1 MLHPFINHAVLCW
14 FKFIFI
20 WSLLIQQDVIVQGQI
35 ITSQAPDNESVTP
48 VPPSTAPPTT
58 PTVPQV
64 TTEAAARMPQTSPK
78 PTPPLNIVFGQVG
91 RNASVPCFIEALDMY
106 PDKMFSLTWKKGS
119 LFIVNA
125 AMGDNEELSLTYLD
139 EELKKKFPVEQDY
152 GLVVTELEMKDSSNF
167 TCTVI
172 KFQTDQ
178 RLVHDVI
185 YTNVTFLLV
194 QDVPSPPGRPAIL
207 EKSSRTATISWL
219 PSVAD
224 NNSPILYYSVNV
236 MNNEGVKVKQMSVF
250 TNENPSAKLTGLQP
264 YTAYQ
269 ITVSAENT
277 IGTSLHSQPSDI
289 FYTDSEA
296 PEAPPL
302 HLVATSNVSS
312 RIHLSWDPPPP
323 DKHHGQ
329 LEGYRIQYI
338 SQRDMINRVV
348 TLLDPKKTLITL
360 FGLQPFE
367 EYEVAVLA
375 FNNVGEGPAVKK
387 LIRTAEGIPGKPL
400 IIHTNEQPKSTSF
413 SVKWLAPER
422 VNGHIMSYELRW
434 QHDQITKTKV
444 VSKYLNNPM
453 QEQVT
458 NLQPFT
464 QYRVQVRAIT
474 GGGKGEF
481 SDVYPVYTDVAGPSP
496 PEITNLTVLG
506 SRSIY
511 LSWEAPQK
519 FYRTINHYYI
529 EIKDTSSG
537 LKQRRALE
545 NNERETIVTGLPTNA
560 GYFLHIA
567 GVTKSLHSNMHY
579 IGEFSKPWTFILSEF
594 SEDVPLSNVS
604 RRLIVSLT
612 NTTNAVTHEYY
623 NEPETKAAR
632 TILPGNYSLVNLTSF
647 PTRPPEIQDPV
658 MEDPTAVGQ
667 AETEVVNAGIVA
679 GVVCTIVFILLAV
692 LGFIG
697 CRSLTCR
704 KYYQAAYNYLAVP
717 TNNNSPPSTVIVVPD
732 ATDEKSFTAVKEDIE
747 KKFPTVR
754 KEDFLQHVQSLHADS
769 DVGFSHEFDE
779 INKLTSVALKADVGM
794 FPENKQ
800 KNRYVNIQA
809 YDHSRVVLQRTMQVR
824 QRQSDYIN
832 ANYIDGYK
840 KPKAY
845 IATQGPMPNTFADFW
860 RMVWEQNSVV
870 IVMITKLVER
880 TRRKCDQYWPEDG
893 IETYGPI
900 QVKHVNTFSRA
911 HYTVRIFSLKNVKLK
926 KQFSERIVHQFHYT
940 EWPDHGVPDFTLP
953 VLKFVQKSSAMN
965 PIKAGPIV
973 VHCSAGV
980 GRTGTYILI
989 DSMIEQIKDLGTVNI
1004 PAFLLSIRQQRNFLV
1019 QTEDQYMLIHDALAE
1034 YLLCPLTEIKQ
1045 LDVKSYADRL
1055 SETPPDIM
1063 PSLLQ
1068 NLFLI
1073 VTAYKPKD
1081 SDKSV
1086 ALDPIALEKNR
1097 NTDFIPMY
1105 PKRVKLPFLPG
1116 VEGSDYINATYL
1128 QGYNHTD
1135 EFILTQH
1142 PLETTAGDFWR
1153 MVWDNN
1159 SSVIVLLSQVGEE
1172 EFKKFWPD
1180 EEEAVG
1186 MDTANF
1192 KLVFQES
1199 EEGTSY
1205 TVHTFL
1211 LESTQRRS
1219 WDDYVLMT
1227 RIISCPNWPPAD
1239 LPLYKA
1245 FDLVE
1250 RVKEI
1255 QAQKDGGPIIVVDR
1269 FGGVEGARFCIL
1281 SSLLDQLNH
1290 DKTIDVYHLCKLYH
1304 KKRPGIVGSPEDY
1317 LYIFLAM
1324 SGYIQEQ
1331 FERETASLSHH
1342 LQLRSSSAKKN
1353 GTLPR
1358 SPSLQARVETTI

>member
-1 MLHPFINHAVLCW
+1 MFRFVNNHAVFCW
-14 FKFIFI
+14 FKLLVI
-20 WSLLIQQDVIVQGQI
+20 WNFSIQGNLIVQGQI
-35 ITSQAPDNESVTP
+35 ITTQTSDNASDIPTSSPAPSPTG
-48 VPPSTAPPTT
+48 PTT
-58 PTVPQV
+58 KQV
-64 TTEAAARMPQTSPK
+64 TTEAATTPQLSPQT
-78 PTPPLNIVFGQVG
+78 TAPPLNIVFGQVG
-91 RNASVPCFIEALDMY
+91 KNASVPCFIDALDRY
-106 PDKMFSLTWKKGS
+106 PDKMFSTTWKRKQM
-119 LFIVNA
+119 FIANA
-125 AMGDNEELSLTYLD
+125 AMDPDGNLSLTYLD
-139 EELKKKFPVEQDY
+139 EGLKKKFRVKEDY
-152 GLVVTELEMKDSSNF
+152 SLIVTELEMKDSSNF

-185 YTNVTFLLV
+185 YTNVTYLLV
-194 QDVPSPPGRPAIL
+194 QDVPSPPGRPSIL
-207 EKSSRTATISWL
+207 EKSSRMAKISWP
-219 PSVAD
+219 PSMAD
-224 NNSPILYYSVNV
+224 NNSPIMYYSVSVLND
-236 MNNEGVKVKQMSVF
+236 NGVKVKQVSVF
-250 TNENPSAKLTGLQP
+250 TNENPSAVLTDLQP
-264 YTAYQ
+264 YKAYQ
-269 ITVSAENT
+269 ITVSAVNN
-277 IGTSLHSQPSDI
+277 IGTSLESQPSDI
-289 FYTDSEA
+289 FYTDSEV
-296 PEAPPL
+296 PEAPPQ

-323 DKHHGQ
+323 DKHHGK

-338 SQRDMINRVV
+338 SQRDLINRVI
-348 TLLDPKKTLITL
+348 TLEDPTKTKITL

-375 FNNVGEGPAVKK
+375 FNSVGEGPAVKK

-400 IIHTNEQPKSTSF
+400 MIHTNEQPKSTSF

-434 QHDQITKTKV
+434 QHDNVTKTKV
-444 VSKYLNNPM
+444 ISKYLNNPM

-458 NLQPFT
+458 NLKPFT

-474 GGGKGEF
+474 GGGKGDF

-511 LSWEAPQK
+511 LAWEAPKQ
-519 FYRTINHYYI
+519 FYRTIDHYYI
-529 EIKDTSSG
+529 EIRDTSTN

-560 GYFLHIA
+560 GYSLHIA

-579 IGEFSKPWTFILSEF
+579 IGEFSKPWTFILYDF
-594 SEDVPLSNVS
+594 SED
-604 RRLIVSLT
+604 
-612 NTTNAVTHEYY
+612 
-623 NEPETKAAR
+623 ETKAVQKNWA
-632 TILPGNYSLVNLTSF
+632 GNQSLVNFTSF
-647 PTRPPEIQDPV
+647 PTRPPEIQEPI
-658 MEDPTAVGQ
+658 MEDPTAVNQ

-732 ATDEKSFTAVKEDIE
+732 ASEEKSFGAVKEDIE
-747 KKFPTVR
+747 KKFPTVK

-779 INKLTSVALKADVGM
+779 INKLTAVALKADVGM
-794 FPENKQ
+794 YPENKQ

-809 YDHSRVVLQRTMQVR
+809 YDHSRVLLQRSMQVR

-832 ANYIDGYK
+832 ANYIDGYM

-953 VLKFVQKSSAMN
+953 VLKFVQKSAAMN
-965 PIKAGPIV
+965 PIRAGPIV

-989 DSMIEQIKDLGTVNI
+989 DSMIDQIKDLGTINI
-1004 PAFLLSIRQQRNFLV
+1004 PAFLLKIRQQRNFLV

-1034 YLLCPLTEIKQ
+1034 YLLCPLTEIRQ
-1045 LDVKSYADRL
+1045 SDVKLYTDKL

-1068 NLFLI
+1068 NIFLI

-1081 SDKSV
+1081 SDKSL
-1086 ALDPIALEKNR
+1086 ALDPISIEKNR
-1097 NTDFIPMY
+1097 NTDFIPLY

-1142 PLETTAGDFWR
+1142 PLEATVGDFWR

-1159 SSVIVLLSQVGEE
+1159 SSVIVLLSRVDDQD
-1172 EFKKFWPD
+1172 FMKFWPD
-1180 EEEAVG
+1180 EADAVG

-1199 EEGTSY
+1199 EEGANYS
-1205 TVHTFL
+1205 VLTFL
-1211 LESTQRRS
+1211 LESTQ
-1219 WDDYVLMT
+1219 DDYVLVT
-1227 RIISCPNWPPAD
+1227 RIISCPDWPPAD
-1239 LPLYKA
+1239 MPEFKA

-1250 RVKEI
+1250 RVKEL

-1304 KKRPGIVGSPEDY
+1304 KKRPGIIGSPEDY

-1324 SGYIQEQ
+1324 NSYIQEQ

-1342 LQLRSSSAKKN
+1342 LHLRSSSAKKN

-1358 SPSLQARVETTI
+1358 SPNLQARVETTI

>member
-1 MLHPFINHAVLCW
+1 MVRFANNHAVFCW
-14 FKFIFI
+14 FELLVI
-20 WSLLIQQDVIVQGQI
+20 WNFSIQLNLIVQGQI
-35 ITSQAPDNESVTP
+35 ITTQTSDNASDIPTSSPTP
-48 VPPSTAPPTT
+48 SPTT
-58 PTVPQV
+58 PTTKQV
-64 TTEAAARMPQTSPK
+64 TTEAATTPQLSPQTT
-78 PTPPLNIVFGQVG
+78 TPPLNIVFGQVG
-91 RNASVPCFIEALDMY
+91 KNASVPCFINALDMY
-106 PDKMFSLTWKKGS
+106 PDKMFSTTWKRNQM
-119 LFIVNA
+119 FIANA
-125 AMGDNEELSLTYLD
+125 AMNPDGNMSLMYLD
-139 EELKKKFPVEQDY
+139 EGLKSKFQVEEDY
-152 GLVVTELEMKDSSNF
+152 SLMVTELEMKDSSNF

-185 YTNVTFLLV
+185 YTNVTYLLV
-194 QDVPSPPGRPAIL
+194 QDVPSPPGRPSIL
-207 EKSSRTATISWL
+207 EKSSRMAKISWP
-219 PSVAD
+219 PSMAD
-224 NNSPILYYSVNV
+224 NNSPIMYYSVSV
-236 MNNEGVKVKQMSVF
+236 MNDDGLKVKQVSVF
-250 TNENPSAKLTGLQP
+250 TNENPSAVLTGLHP
-264 YTAYQ
+264 YKAYQ
-269 ITVSAENT
+269 ITVSAVNN
-277 IGTSLHSQPSDI
+277 IGTSLESQPSDI
-289 FYTDSEA
+289 FYTDSEV
-296 PEAPPL
+296 PEAPPQ
-302 HLVATSNVSS
+302 HLVATSNISS

-323 DKHHGQ
+323 EKHHGK

-338 SQRDMINRVV
+338 SQRDLINRVI
-348 TLLDPKKTLITL
+348 TLEDPTKTKITL

-375 FNNVGEGPAVKK
+375 FNSVGEGPAVKK

-400 IIHTNEQPKSTSF
+400 MIHTNEQPKSTSF

-434 QHDQITKTKV
+434 QHDNVTKTKV
-444 VSKYLNNPM
+444 ISKYLNNPM

-458 NLQPFT
+458 NLKPFT

-474 GGGKGEF
+474 GGGKGDF

-496 PEITNLTVLG
+496 PEITNLTELG

-511 LSWEAPQK
+511 LAWEAPK
-519 FYRTINHYYI
+519 HFYRTIDHYYI
-529 EIKDTSSG
+529 EVRDTSTN

-560 GYFLHIA
+560 GYSLHIA

-579 IGEFSKPWTFILSEF
+579 IGEFSKPWTFILS
-594 SEDVPLSNVS
+594 
-604 RRLIVSLT
+604 
-612 NTTNAVTHEYY
+612 
-623 NEPETKAAR
+623 
-632 TILPGNYSLVNLTSF
+632 
-647 PTRPPEIQDPV
+647 
-658 MEDPTAVGQ
+658 DPTAVNQ
-667 AETEVVNAGIVA
+667 VESEVVNAGIVA

-732 ATDEKSFTAVKEDIE
+732 ASEEKSFGAVKEDIE
-747 KKFPTVR
+747 KRFPTVK
-754 KEDFLQHVQSLHADS
+754 KEDFLQHVQSLHADT

-794 FPENKQ
+794 YPENKQ

-809 YDHSRVVLQRTMQVR
+809 YDHSRVLLQRSMQVR

-832 ANYIDGYK
+832 ANYIDGYM

-953 VLKFVQKSSAMN
+953 VLKFVQKSAAMN
-965 PIKAGPIV
+965 PIRAGPIV

-989 DSMIEQIKDLGTVNI
+989 DSMIDQIKDLGTINI
-1004 PAFLLSIRQQRNFLV
+1004 PAFLLKIRQQRNFLV

-1045 LDVKSYADRL
+1045 SDVKMYTEKL
-1055 SETPPDIM
+1055 SEIPPDIM

-1068 NLFLI
+1068 NIFLI

-1081 SDKSV
+1081 SDKSL
-1086 ALDPIALEKNR
+1086 ALDPISLEKNR
-1097 NTDFIPMY
+1097 NTDFIPLY

-1142 PLETTAGDFWR
+1142 PLETTVGDFWR

-1159 SSVIVLLSQVGEE
+1159 SSVIVLLSRVDDQD
-1172 EFKKFWPD
+1172 FMKFWPD
-1180 EEEAVG
+1180 EADSVG

-1199 EEGTSY
+1199 EEGANY
-1205 TVHTFL
+1205 TVLTFL
-1211 LESTQRRS
+1211 LESTQ
-1219 WDDYVLMT
+1219 DDYVLVT
-1227 RIISCPNWPPAD
+1227 RIISCPDWPPAD
-1239 LPLYKA
+1239 MPQFKA

-1250 RVKEI
+1250 RVKEL

-1304 KKRPGIVGSPEDY
+1304 KKRPGIIGSPEDY

-1324 SGYIQEQ
+1324 NSYIQEQ

-1342 LQLRSSSAKKN
+1342 LHLRSSSAKKN

-1358 SPSLQARVETTI
+1358 SPNLQARVETTI

>member
-1 MLHPFINHAVLCW
+1 MVRFANNHAVFCW
-14 FKFIFI
+14 FELLVI
-20 WSLLIQQDVIVQGQI
+20 WNFSIQLNLIVHGQI
-35 ITSQAPDNESVTP
+35 ITTQTSDNASDIPTSSPTP
-48 VPPSTAPPTT
+48 SPTT
-58 PTVPQV
+58 PTTKQV
-64 TTEAAARMPQTSPK
+64 TTEAATTPQLSPQTT
-78 PTPPLNIVFGQVG
+78 TPPLNIVFGQVG
-91 RNASVPCFIEALDMY
+91 KNASVPCFINALDMY
-106 PDKMFSLTWKKGS
+106 PDKMFSTTWKRNQM
-119 LFIVNA
+119 FIANA
-125 AMGDNEELSLTYLD
+125 AMNPDGNMSLMYLD
-139 EELKKKFPVEQDY
+139 EGLKSKFQVEEDY
-152 GLVVTELEMKDSSNF
+152 SLMVTELEMKDSSNF

-185 YTNVTFLLV
+185 YTNVTYLLV
-194 QDVPSPPGRPAIL
+194 QDVPSPPGRPSIL
-207 EKSSRTATISWL
+207 EKSSRMAKISWP
-219 PSVAD
+219 PSMAD
-224 NNSPILYYSVNV
+224 NNSPIMYYSVSV
-236 MNNEGVKVKQMSVF
+236 MNDDGLKVKQVSVF
-250 TNENPSAKLTGLQP
+250 TNENPSAVLTGLHP
-264 YTAYQ
+264 YKAYQ
-269 ITVSAENT
+269 ITVSAVNN
-277 IGTSLHSQPSDI
+277 IGTSLESQPSDI
-289 FYTDSEA
+289 FYTDSEV
-296 PEAPPL
+296 PEAPPQ
-302 HLVATSNVSS
+302 HLVATSNISS

-323 DKHHGQ
+323 EKHHGK

-338 SQRDMINRVV
+338 SQRDLINRVI
-348 TLLDPKKTLITL
+348 TLEDPTKTKITL

-375 FNNVGEGPAVKK
+375 FNSVGEGPAVKK

-400 IIHTNEQPKSTSF
+400 MIHTNEQPKSTSF

-434 QHDQITKTKV
+434 QHDNVTKTKV
-444 VSKYLNNPM
+444 ISKYLNNPM

-458 NLQPFT
+458 NLKPFT

-474 GGGKGEF
+474 GGGKGDF

-496 PEITNLTVLG
+496 PEITNLTELG

-511 LSWEAPQK
+511 LAWEAPK
-519 FYRTINHYYI
+519 HFYRTIDHYYI
-529 EIKDTSSG
+529 EVRDTSTN

-560 GYFLHIA
+560 GYSLHIA

-579 IGEFSKPWTFILSEF
+579 IGEFSKPWTFILS
-594 SEDVPLSNVS
+594 
-604 RRLIVSLT
+604 
-612 NTTNAVTHEYY
+612 
-623 NEPETKAAR
+623 
-632 TILPGNYSLVNLTSF
+632 
-647 PTRPPEIQDPV
+647 
-658 MEDPTAVGQ
+658 DPTAVNQ
-667 AETEVVNAGIVA
+667 VESEVVNAGIVA

-732 ATDEKSFTAVKEDIE
+732 ASEEKSFGAVKEDIE
-747 KKFPTVR
+747 KRFPTVK
-754 KEDFLQHVQSLHADS
+754 KEDFLQHVQSLHADT

-794 FPENKQ
+794 YPENKQ

-809 YDHSRVVLQRTMQVR
+809 YDHSRVLLQRSMQVR

-832 ANYIDGYK
+832 ANYIDGYM

-953 VLKFVQKSSAMN
+953 VLKFVQKSAAMN
-965 PIKAGPIV
+965 PIRAGPIV

-989 DSMIEQIKDLGTVNI
+989 DSMIDQIKDLGTINI
-1004 PAFLLSIRQQRNFLV
+1004 PAFLLKIRQQRNFLV

-1045 LDVKSYADRL
+1045 SDVKMYTEKL
-1055 SETPPDIM
+1055 SEIPPDIM

-1068 NLFLI
+1068 NIFLI

-1081 SDKSV
+1081 SDKSL
-1086 ALDPIALEKNR
+1086 AMDPISLEKNR
-1097 NTDFIPMY
+1097 NTDFIPLY

-1142 PLETTAGDFWR
+1142 PLETTVGDFWR

-1159 SSVIVLLSQVGEE
+1159 SSVIVLLSRVDDQD
-1172 EFKKFWPD
+1172 FMKFWPD
-1180 EEEAVG
+1180 EADSVG

-1199 EEGTSY
+1199 EEGANY
-1205 TVHTFL
+1205 TVLTFL
-1211 LESTQRRS
+1211 LESTQ
-1219 WDDYVLMT
+1219 DDYVLVT
-1227 RIISCPNWPPAD
+1227 RIISCPDWPPAD
-1239 LPLYKA
+1239 MPQFKA

-1250 RVKEI
+1250 RVKEL

-1304 KKRPGIVGSPEDY
+1304 KKRPGIIGSPEDY

-1324 SGYIQEQ
+1324 NSYIQEQ

-1342 LQLRSSSAKKN
+1342 LHLRSSSAKKN

-1358 SPSLQARVETTI
+1358 SPNLQARVETTI

>member
-35 ITSQAPDNESVTP
+35 ITSQAPDNESITP

-250 TNENPSAKLTGLQP
+250 TDENPSAKLTGLQP

-579 IGEFSKPWTFILSEF
+579 IGEFSKPWTFILS
-594 SEDVPLSNVS
+594 
-604 RRLIVSLT
+604 
-612 NTTNAVTHEYY
+612 
-623 NEPETKAAR
+623 
-632 TILPGNYSLVNLTSF
+632 
-647 PTRPPEIQDPV
+647 
-658 MEDPTAVGQ
+658 DPTAIGQ

-880 TRRKCDQYWPEDG
+880 TR
-893 IETYGPI
+893 
-900 QVKHVNTFSRA
+900 
-911 HYTVRIFSLKNVKLK
+911 VRNGR
-926 KQFSERIVHQFHYT
+926 QVHQV
-940 EWPDHGVPDFTLP
+940 GVC
-953 VLKFVQKSSAMN
+953 VCVC
-965 PIKAGPIV
+965 V
-973 VHCSAGV
+973 C
-980 GRTGTYILI
+980 
-989 DSMIEQIKDLGTVNI
+989 
-1004 PAFLLSIRQQRNFLV
+1004 
-1019 QTEDQYMLIHDALAE
+1019 
-1034 YLLCPLTEIKQ
+1034 
-1045 LDVKSYADRL
+1045 
-1055 SETPPDIM
+1055 
-1063 PSLLQ
+1063 
-1068 NLFLI
+1068 
-1073 VTAYKPKD
+1073 
-1081 SDKSV
+1081 
-1086 ALDPIALEKNR
+1086 
-1097 NTDFIPMY
+1097 
-1105 PKRVKLPFLPG
+1105 
-1116 VEGSDYINATYL
+1116 
-1128 QGYNHTD
+1128 
-1135 EFILTQH
+1135 
-1142 PLETTAGDFWR
+1142 
-1153 MVWDNN
+1153 
-1159 SSVIVLLSQVGEE
+1159 
-1172 EFKKFWPD
+1172 
-1180 EEEAVG
+1180 
-1186 MDTANF
+1186 
-1192 KLVFQES
+1192 
-1199 EEGTSY
+1199 
-1205 TVHTFL
+1205 
-1211 LESTQRRS
+1211 
-1219 WDDYVLMT
+1219 
-1227 RIISCPNWPPAD
+1227 
-1239 LPLYKA
+1239 
-1245 FDLVE
+1245 
-1250 RVKEI
+1250 
-1255 QAQKDGGPIIVVDR
+1255 
-1269 FGGVEGARFCIL
+1269 
-1281 SSLLDQLNH
+1281 
-1290 DKTIDVYHLCKLYH
+1290 VY
-1304 KKRPGIVGSPEDY
+1304 G
-1317 LYIFLAM
+1317 
-1324 SGYIQEQ
+1324 
-1331 FERETASLSHH
+1331 
-1342 LQLRSSSAKKN
+1342 
-1353 GTLPR
+1353 
-1358 SPSLQARVETTI
+1358 

>member
-1 MLHPFINHAVLCW
+1 MLGIVKSHIIVSWLFFL
-14 FKFIFI
+14 
-20 WSLLIQQDVIVQGQI
+20 WSVTVPHDAIVYGQI
-35 ITSQAPDNESVTP
+35 ITTPTSDNASSIPVSSPTP
-48 VPPSTAPPTT
+48 SPTT
-58 PTVPQV
+58 PIIQV
-64 TTEAAARMPQTSPK
+64 TTEAATTTKPDPK
-78 PTPPLNIVFGQVG
+78 PVPPLNIVFGQVG
-91 RNASVPCFIEALDMY
+91 RNASVPCFIDALAVY
-106 PDKMFSLTWKKGS
+106 PDKMLSTTWKKNRM
-119 LFIVNA
+119 FIVNA
-125 AMGDNEELSLTYLD
+125 AMGEDGKLSLSYLD
-139 EELKKKFPVEQDY
+139 DELKKKYEVEEDY
-152 GLVVTELEMKDSSNF
+152 SLVVTELEMKDTTNF

-185 YTNVTFLLV
+185 YTNITYLLV
-194 QDVPSPPGRPAIL
+194 QDVPSPPGRPSIL
-207 EKSSRTATISWL
+207 EKSSRTAKISWS
-219 PSVAD
+219 PSQTD
-224 NNSPILYYSVNV
+224 NNSPIMHYSVNV
-236 MNNEGVKVKQMSVF
+236 MDRTMINQGRSHFSSRHRWNNMGVKVKQVSVF
-250 TNENPSAKLTGLQP
+250 TNENPSAVLTGLHP

-269 ITVSAENT
+269 ITVSAVNK
-277 IGTSLHSQPSDI
+277 IGTSIESQLSDI

-302 HLVATSNVSS
+302 HLVATSNFSS
-312 RIHLSWDPPPP
+312 RIHLSWDPPPLN
-323 DKHHGQ
+323 KHHGN
-329 LEGYRIQYI
+329 LEGYRIQYT
-338 SQRDMINRVV
+338 SERDGINRVITV
-348 TLLDPKKTLITL
+348 EDPKKTKITL

-367 EYEVAVLA
+367 AYEVSVLA
-375 FNNVGEGPAVKK
+375 FNNIGEGPAVKK

-400 IIHTNEQPKSTSF
+400 MIHTNTQPMSTSF
-413 SVKWLAPER
+413 VVKWLAPDQ

-434 QHDQITKTKV
+434 QHNNITKTKV
-444 VSKYLNNPM
+444 ISKYLNNPM
-453 QEQVT
+453 LEQVT
-458 NLQPFT
+458 NLKPFT

-481 SDVYPVYTDVAGPSP
+481 SDVYPVYTDVAGPSS
-496 PEITNLTVLG
+496 PEVTNLTVLG

-511 LSWEAPQK
+511 ISWEPPKQ
-519 FYRTINHYYI
+519 FYRTIDHYYI
-529 EIKDTSSG
+529 QIIDTSTNHQ
-537 LKQRRALE
+537 QRRALE
-545 NNERETIVTGLPTNA
+545 NNERETIVTGLPTNTE
-560 GYFLHIA
+560 FTLKIA

-579 IGEFSKPWTFILSEF
+579 IGEFSKPWTFSLSEL
-594 SEDVPLSNVS
+594 SEDEMKEV
-604 RRLIVSLT
+604 RK
-612 NTTNAVTHEYY
+612 Y
-623 NEPETKAAR
+623 
-632 TILPGNYSLVNLTSF
+632 LPGNHSIVNFTSISF
-647 PTRPPEIQDPV
+647 PTRPPEIQEPI
-658 MEDPTAVGQ
+658 MEDPTAVNQ
-667 AETEVVNAGIVA
+667 ADSQVVNAGIVA
-679 GVVCTIVFILLAV
+679 GVVCTIIFILLAV

-697 CRSLTCR
+697 CRSMTCR

-717 TNNNSPPSTVIVVPD
+717 TNNNSPPSTVIVVADP
-732 ATDEKSFTAVKEDIE
+732 ADEQSYNAVKEDLE
-747 KKFPTVR
+747 KRFTTVR

-779 INKLTSVALKADVGM
+779 INKLTSVTPKAEVGM
-794 FPENKQ
+794 YPENKQ

-809 YDHSRVVLQRTMQVR
+809 FDHSRVVLQKSVQVR

-840 KPKAY
+840 KSKAY

-893 IETYGPI
+893 IETYGNI

-953 VLKFVQKSSAMN
+953 VLKFVQKSAALN

-989 DSMIEQIKDLGTVNI
+989 DSMIEQIKDQGTVAI
-1004 PAFLLSIRQQRNFLV
+1004 PSFLLKIRQQRNFLV
-1019 QTEDQYMLIHDALAE
+1019 QTEDQYMLVHDALVE
-1034 YLLCPLTEIKQ
+1034 YLLCPTTEIKQ
-1045 LDVKSYADRL
+1045 SDVKVYTEKLA
-1055 SETPPDIM
+1055 ETPLDIM

-1068 NLFLI
+1068 NIFLI

-1081 SDKSV
+1081 SDKSL
-1086 ALDPIALEKNR
+1086 ALAPLALEKNR
-1097 NTDFIPMY
+1097 NTNFIPLY

-1142 PLETTAGDFWR
+1142 PLETTVGDFWR

-1159 SSVIVLLSQVGEE
+1159 SSVIVLLSRVDDE
-1172 EFKKFWPD
+1172 EFMKFWPD
-1180 EEEAVG
+1180 ETDSVG

-1199 EEGTSY
+1199 EEGNSY

-1211 LESTQRRS
+1211 LESTQ
-1219 WDDYVLMT
+1219 DDYVLMT
-1227 RIISCPNWPPAD
+1227 QIISCPEWPPPD
-1239 LPLYKA
+1239 LPHYKA
-1245 FDLVE
+1245 FDLLE
-1250 RVKEI
+1250 RVKEL
-1255 QAQKDGGPIIVVDR
+1255 QAQKDGGPIVVVDR

-1304 KKRPGIVGSPEDY
+1304 KKRPGIVGSQEDY
-1317 LYIFLAM
+1317 LFIFLAM
-1324 SGYIQEQ
+1324 NSYIQEQ
-1331 FERETASLSHH
+1331 FDKETASLSHH
-1342 LQLRSSSAKKN
+1342 LHLRSSSAKKN
-1353 GTLPR
+1353 GTLSR
-1358 SPSLQARVETTI
+1358 SPTLQAKVETTI

>member
-1 MLHPFINHAVLCW
+1 MVRFANNHAVFCW
-14 FKFIFI
+14 FELLVI
-20 WSLLIQQDVIVQGQI
+20 WNFSIQLNLIVQGQI
-35 ITSQAPDNESVTP
+35 ITTQTSDNASDIPTSSPTP
-48 VPPSTAPPTT
+48 SPTT
-58 PTVPQV
+58 PTTKQV
-64 TTEAAARMPQTSPK
+64 TTEAATTPQLSPQTT
-78 PTPPLNIVFGQVG
+78 TPPLNIVFGQVG
-91 RNASVPCFIEALDMY
+91 KNASVPCFINALDMY
-106 PDKMFSLTWKKGS
+106 PDKMFSTTWKRNQM
-119 LFIVNA
+119 FIANA
-125 AMGDNEELSLTYLD
+125 AMNPDGNMSLMYLD
-139 EELKKKFPVEQDY
+139 EGLKSKFQVEEDY
-152 GLVVTELEMKDSSNF
+152 SLMVTELEMKDSSNF

-185 YTNVTFLLV
+185 YTNVTYLLV
-194 QDVPSPPGRPAIL
+194 QDVPSPPGRPSIL
-207 EKSSRTATISWL
+207 EKSSRMAKISWP
-219 PSVAD
+219 PSMAD
-224 NNSPILYYSVNV
+224 NNSPIMYYSVSV
-236 MNNEGVKVKQMSVF
+236 MNDDGLKVKQVSVF
-250 TNENPSAKLTGLQP
+250 TNENPSAVLTGLHP
-264 YTAYQ
+264 YKAYQ
-269 ITVSAENT
+269 ITVSAVNN
-277 IGTSLHSQPSDI
+277 IGTSLESQPSDI
-289 FYTDSEA
+289 FYTDSEV
-296 PEAPPL
+296 PEAPPQ
-302 HLVATSNVSS
+302 HLVATSNISS

-323 DKHHGQ
+323 EKHHGK

-338 SQRDMINRVV
+338 SQRDLINRVI
-348 TLLDPKKTLITL
+348 TLEDPTKTKITL

-375 FNNVGEGPAVKK
+375 FNSVGEGPAVKK

-400 IIHTNEQPKSTSF
+400 MIHTNEQPKSTSF

-434 QHDQITKTKV
+434 QHDNVTKTKV
-444 VSKYLNNPM
+444 ISKYLNNPM

-458 NLQPFT
+458 NLKPFT

-474 GGGKGEF
+474 GGGKGDF

-496 PEITNLTVLG
+496 PEITNLTELG

-511 LSWEAPQK
+511 LAWEAPK
-519 FYRTINHYYI
+519 HFYRTIDHYYI
-529 EIKDTSSG
+529 EVRDTSTN

-560 GYFLHIA
+560 GYSLHIA

-579 IGEFSKPWTFILSEF
+579 IGEFSKPWTFILS
-594 SEDVPLSNVS
+594 
-604 RRLIVSLT
+604 
-612 NTTNAVTHEYY
+612 
-623 NEPETKAAR
+623 
-632 TILPGNYSLVNLTSF
+632 
-647 PTRPPEIQDPV
+647 
-658 MEDPTAVGQ
+658 DPTAVNQ
-667 AETEVVNAGIVA
+667 MESEVVNAGIVA

-732 ATDEKSFTAVKEDIE
+732 ASEEKSFGAVKEDIE
-747 KKFPTVR
+747 KRFPTVK
-754 KEDFLQHVQSLHADS
+754 KEDFLQHVQSLHADT

-794 FPENKQ
+794 YPENKQ

-809 YDHSRVVLQRTMQVR
+809 YDHSRVLLQRSMQVR

-832 ANYIDGYK
+832 ANYIDGYM

-953 VLKFVQKSSAMN
+953 VLKFVQKSAAMN
-965 PIKAGPIV
+965 PIRAGPIV

-989 DSMIEQIKDLGTVNI
+989 DSMIDQIKDLGTINI
-1004 PAFLLSIRQQRNFLV
+1004 PAFLLKIRQQRNFLV

-1045 LDVKSYADRL
+1045 SDVKMYTEKL
-1055 SETPPDIM
+1055 SEIPPDIM

-1068 NLFLI
+1068 NIFLI

-1081 SDKSV
+1081 SDKSL
-1086 ALDPIALEKNR
+1086 ALDPISLEKNR
-1097 NTDFIPMY
+1097 NTDFIPLY

-1142 PLETTAGDFWR
+1142 PLETTVGDFWR

-1159 SSVIVLLSQVGEE
+1159 SSVIVLLSRVDDQD
-1172 EFKKFWPD
+1172 FMKFWPD
-1180 EEEAVG
+1180 EADSVG

-1199 EEGTSY
+1199 EEGANY
-1205 TVHTFL
+1205 TVLTFL
-1211 LESTQRRS
+1211 LESTQ
-1219 WDDYVLMT
+1219 DDYVLVT
-1227 RIISCPNWPPAD
+1227 RIISCPDWPPAD
-1239 LPLYKA
+1239 MPQFKA

-1250 RVKEI
+1250 RVKEL

-1304 KKRPGIVGSPEDY
+1304 KKRPGIIGSPEDY

-1324 SGYIQEQ
+1324 NSYIQEQ

-1342 LQLRSSSAKKN
+1342 LHLRSSSAKKN

-1358 SPSLQARVETTI
+1358 SPNLQARVETTI

>member
-1 MLHPFINHAVLCW
+1 MLEFMNCHTLVCW
-14 FKFIFI
+14 LFVI
-20 WSLLIQQDVIVQGQI
+20 WNITNQYHVIVQGQI
-35 ITSQAPDNESVTP
+35 ITTQTSENASSIPSSSPTP
-48 VPPSTAPPTT
+48 SPTT
-58 PTVPQV
+58 PTPQKV
-64 TTEAAARMPQTSPK
+64 TTQAVTTTK
-78 PTPPLNIVFGQVG
+78 PVPEPVIPLNIAYGQVG
-91 RNASVPCFIEALDMY
+91 QNASVPCFIDALAMF
-106 PDKMFSLTWKKGS
+106 PDKMLSTTWKKNQM
-119 LFIVNA
+119 FIANA
-125 AMGDNEELSLTYLD
+125 AMGVDGKLSLTYLD
-139 EELKKKFPVEQDY
+139 EELKKKFQIEEDY
-152 GLVVTELEMKDSSNF
+152 SLVVTELEMKDSSNF

-178 RLVHDVI
+178 RLVQDVI
-185 YTNVTFLLV
+185 YTNVTYLLV
-194 QDVPSPPGRPAIL
+194 QDVPSPPGRPNIL
-207 EKSSRTATISWL
+207 EKSSRTAKISWA
-219 PSVAD
+219 PSLAE
-224 NNSPILYYSVNV
+224 NNSPIMHYSVNV
-236 MNNEGVKVKQMSVF
+236 MNNVGIKVKQVSVF
-250 TNENPSAKLTGLQP
+250 TNENPSAVLTGLQP

-269 ITVSAENT
+269 ITVSAVNK
-277 IGTSLHSQPSDI
+277 IGTSLESQPSDI
-289 FYTDSEA
+289 FYTDSEV
-296 PEAPPL
+296 PEAAPQ
-302 HLVATSNVSS
+302 HLVATSNISS
-312 RIHLSWDPPPP
+312 RIHLSWDPPPK
-323 DKHHGQ
+323 DKCHGN
-329 LEGYRIQYI
+329 LEGYRIQYT
-338 SQRDMINRVV
+338 SQRDLINRVI
-348 TLLDPKKTLITL
+348 TLEDPKKTKITL

-400 IIHTNEQPKSTSF
+400 MIHTNTQPMSTSF
-413 SVKWLAPER
+413 FVKWLAPDR
-422 VNGHIMSYELRW
+422 VNGFIRSYELRW
-434 QHDQITKTKV
+434 QHDNITKTKV
-444 VSKYLNNPM
+444 ISKYLNNPM

-458 NLQPFT
+458 NLKPFT

-511 LSWEAPQK
+511 LSWEAPK
-519 FYRTINHYYI
+519 HFYRTIDHYYI
-529 EIKDTSSG
+529 QIIDTSSH
-537 LKQRRALE
+537 LQQRRALE
-545 NNERETIVTGLPTNA
+545 NNERETIVTGLPTNTE
-560 GYFLHIA
+560 YSLKIA

-579 IGEFSKPWTFILSEF
+579 IGEFSTPWTFSLS
-594 SEDVPLSNVS
+594 
-604 RRLIVSLT
+604 
-612 NTTNAVTHEYY
+612 
-623 NEPETKAAR
+623 
-632 TILPGNYSLVNLTSF
+632 
-647 PTRPPEIQDPV
+647 
-658 MEDPTAVGQ
+658 DPTAVSQ
-667 AETEVVNAGIVA
+667 ADAEVVNAGIVA
-679 GVVCTIVFILLAV
+679 GVVCTIIFILLAV

-732 ATDEKSFTAVKEDIE
+732 QADEKSFNALKEDIE
-747 KKFPTVR
+747 LKFPTVR
-754 KEDFLQHVQSLHADS
+754 KENFLQHVQSLHADS
-769 DVGFSHEFDE
+769 DVGFSHEFEE
-779 INKLTSVALKADVGM
+779 INKLTSITPKADVGAH
-794 FPENKQ
+794 PENKQ

-809 YDHSRVVLQRTMQVR
+809 YDHSRVVLQKSMQVR
-824 QRQSDYIN
+824 QRQSDFIN

-840 KPKAY
+840 KPRAY

-893 IETYGPI
+893 IETYGCI

-953 VLKFVQKSSAMN
+953 VLKFVQKSAALN

-989 DSMIEQIKDLGTVNI
+989 DSMIEQIKDLGTINI
-1004 PAFLLSIRQQRNFLV
+1004 PAFLLKIRQQRNFLV
-1019 QTEDQYMLIHDALAE
+1019 QTEDQYMLIHDALVE
-1034 YLLCPLTEIKQ
+1034 YLLCPTTEIKQ
-1045 LDVKSYADRL
+1045 SDVKVYTEKLA
-1055 SETPPDIM
+1055 ETPLDIM

-1068 NLFLI
+1068 NIFLI

-1081 SDKSV
+1081 SDKSL
-1086 ALDPIALEKNR
+1086 ALAPLALEKNR
-1097 NTDFIPMY
+1097 NANFIPLY

-1142 PLETTAGDFWR
+1142 PLESTVGDFWR

-1159 SSVIVLLSQVGEE
+1159 SSVIVLLSRVNEE

-1180 EEEAVG
+1180 ETDMVG

-1192 KLVFQES
+1192 KLVYQES
-1199 EEGTSY
+1199 EEGSNY
-1205 TVHTFL
+1205 TVLTFL
-1211 LESTQRRS
+1211 LESTQ
-1219 WDDYVLMT
+1219 DDYVLMT
-1227 RIISCPNWPPAD
+1227 RIIYCPDWPPAD
-1239 LPLYKA
+1239 LPEHKA

-1250 RVKEI
+1250 RVKEL
-1255 QAQKDGGPIIVVDR
+1255 QALKDGGPIIVVDR

-1304 KKRPGIVGSPEDY
+1304 KKRPGIIGSPEDY

-1324 SGYIQEQ
+1324 NSFIQEQ
-1331 FERETASLSHH
+1331 YDKEAASLSHH
-1342 LQLRSSSAKKN
+1342 LHLRSSSAKKN

-1358 SPSLQARVETTI
+1358 SPTLQAKVETTI

>member
-1 MLHPFINHAVLCW
+1 MVRFANNHAVFCW
-14 FKFIFI
+14 FELLVI
-20 WSLLIQQDVIVQGQI
+20 WNFSIQLNLIVQGQI
-35 ITSQAPDNESVTP
+35 ITTQTSDNASDIPTSSPTP
-48 VPPSTAPPTT
+48 SPTT
-58 PTVPQV
+58 PTTKQV
-64 TTEAAARMPQTSPK
+64 TTEAATTPQLSPQTT
-78 PTPPLNIVFGQVG
+78 TPPLNIVFGQVG
-91 RNASVPCFIEALDMY
+91 KNASVPCFINALDMY
-106 PDKMFSLTWKKGS
+106 PDKMFSTTWKRNQM
-119 LFIVNA
+119 FIANA
-125 AMGDNEELSLTYLD
+125 AMNPDGNMSLMYLD
-139 EELKKKFPVEQDY
+139 EGLKSKFQVEEDY
-152 GLVVTELEMKDSSNF
+152 SLMVTELEMKDSSNF

-185 YTNVTFLLV
+185 YTNVTYLLV
-194 QDVPSPPGRPAIL
+194 QDVPSPPGRPSIL
-207 EKSSRTATISWL
+207 EKSSRMAKISWP
-219 PSVAD
+219 PSMAD
-224 NNSPILYYSVNV
+224 NNSPIMYYSVSV
-236 MNNEGVKVKQMSVF
+236 MNDDGLKVKQVSVF
-250 TNENPSAKLTGLQP
+250 TNENPSAVLTGLHP
-264 YTAYQ
+264 YKAYQ
-269 ITVSAENT
+269 ITVSAVNN
-277 IGTSLHSQPSDI
+277 IGTSLESQPSDI
-289 FYTDSEA
+289 FYTDSEV
-296 PEAPPL
+296 PEAPPQ
-302 HLVATSNVSS
+302 HLVATSNISS

-323 DKHHGQ
+323 EKHHGK

-338 SQRDMINRVV
+338 SQRDLINRVI
-348 TLLDPKKTLITL
+348 TLEDPTKTKITL

-375 FNNVGEGPAVKK
+375 FNSVGEGPAVKK

-400 IIHTNEQPKSTSF
+400 MIHTNEQPKSTSF

-434 QHDQITKTKV
+434 QHDNVTKTKV
-444 VSKYLNNPM
+444 ISKYLNNPM

-458 NLQPFT
+458 NLKPFT

-474 GGGKGEF
+474 GGGKGDF

-496 PEITNLTVLG
+496 PEITNLTELG

-511 LSWEAPQK
+511 LAWEAPK
-519 FYRTINHYYI
+519 HFYRTIDHYYI
-529 EIKDTSSG
+529 EVRDTSTN

-560 GYFLHIA
+560 GYSLHIA

-579 IGEFSKPWTFILSEF
+579 IGEFSKPWTFILS
-594 SEDVPLSNVS
+594 
-604 RRLIVSLT
+604 
-612 NTTNAVTHEYY
+612 
-623 NEPETKAAR
+623 
-632 TILPGNYSLVNLTSF
+632 
-647 PTRPPEIQDPV
+647 
-658 MEDPTAVGQ
+658 DPTAVNQ
-667 AETEVVNAGIVA
+667 VESEVVNAGIVA

-732 ATDEKSFTAVKEDIE
+732 ASEEKSFGAAKEDIE
-747 KKFPTVR
+747 KRFPTVK
-754 KEDFLQHVQSLHADS
+754 KEDFLQHVQSLHADT

-794 FPENKQ
+794 YPENKQ

-809 YDHSRVVLQRTMQVR
+809 YDHSRVLLQRSMQVR

-832 ANYIDGYK
+832 ANYIDGYM

-953 VLKFVQKSSAMN
+953 VLKFVQKSAAMN
-965 PIKAGPIV
+965 PIRAGPIV

-989 DSMIEQIKDLGTVNI
+989 DSMIDQIKDLGTINI
-1004 PAFLLSIRQQRNFLV
+1004 PAFLLKIRQQRNFLV

-1045 LDVKSYADRL
+1045 SDVKMYTEKL
-1055 SETPPDIM
+1055 SEIPPDIM

-1068 NLFLI
+1068 NIFLI

-1081 SDKSV
+1081 SDKSL
-1086 ALDPIALEKNR
+1086 ALDPISLEKNR
-1097 NTDFIPMY
+1097 NTDFIPLY

-1142 PLETTAGDFWR
+1142 PLETTVGDFWR

-1159 SSVIVLLSQVGEE
+1159 SSVIVLLSRVDDQD
-1172 EFKKFWPD
+1172 FMKFWPD
-1180 EEEAVG
+1180 EADAVG

-1199 EEGTSY
+1199 EEGANY
-1205 TVHTFL
+1205 TVLTFL
-1211 LESTQRRS
+1211 LESTQ
-1219 WDDYVLMT
+1219 DDYVLVT
-1227 RIISCPNWPPAD
+1227 RIISCPDWPPAD
-1239 LPLYKA
+1239 MPQFKA

-1250 RVKEI
+1250 RVKEL

-1304 KKRPGIVGSPEDY
+1304 KKRPGIIGSPEDY

-1324 SGYIQEQ
+1324 NSYIQEQ

-1342 LQLRSSSAKKN
+1342 LHLRSSSAKKN

-1358 SPSLQARVETTI
+1358 SPNLQARVETTI

>member
-1 MLHPFINHAVLCW
+1 MLEFINCHTVVCW
-14 FKFIFI
+14 LFVI
-20 WSLLIQQDVIVQGQI
+20 WNLTNQHVIVQGQV
-35 ITSQAPDNESVTP
+35 ITTP
-48 VPPSTAPPTT
+48 TAENASSIPSSSPTPSPTT
-58 PTVPQV
+58 PAPPKV
-64 TTEAAARMPQTSPK
+64 TTETVLTTK
-78 PTPPLNIVFGQVG
+78 PAPEPVIPLNIAYGQVG
-91 RNASVPCFIEALDMY
+91 QNASVPCFIDALDMY
-106 PDKMFSLTWKKGS
+106 PDKMLSTTWKKNHM
-119 LFIVNA
+119 FIANA
-125 AMGDNEELSLTYLD
+125 AMGADGKLSLTYLD
-139 EELKKKFPVEQDY
+139 EELKKKFQVEEDY
-152 GLVVTELEMKDSSNF
+152 SLVVTELEMKDSSNF

-178 RLVHDVI
+178 RLVQDVI
-185 YTNVTFLLV
+185 YTNVTYLLV
-194 QDVPSPPGRPAIL
+194 QDVPSPPGRPNIL
-207 EKSSRTATISWL
+207 EKSSRTAKISWA
-219 PSVAD
+219 PSLAD
-224 NNSPILYYSVNV
+224 NNSPIMHYSVNV
-236 MNNEGVKVKQMSVF
+236 MNNAGIKVKQVSVF
-250 TNENPSAKLTGLQP
+250 TNENPSAVLTGLRP

-269 ITVSAENT
+269 ITVSAVNK
-277 IGTSLHSQPSDI
+277 IGTSLESQPSDI
-289 FYTDSEA
+289 FYTDSEVPEVA
-296 PEAPPL
+296 PQ
-302 HLVATSNVSS
+302 HLVATSNISS
-312 RIHLSWDPPPP
+312 RIHLSWDPPPK
-323 DKHHGQ
+323 DKCHGN
-329 LEGYRIQYI
+329 LEGYRIQYT
-338 SQRDMINRVV
+338 SQRDLINRVI
-348 TLLDPKKTLITL
+348 TLEDPKKTRITL

-400 IIHTNEQPKSTSF
+400 MIHTNTHPMSTSF
-413 SVKWLAPER
+413 FVKWLAPDR
-422 VNGHIMSYELRW
+422 VNGFIRSYELRW
-434 QHDQITKTKV
+434 QRDNVTKTKV
-444 VSKYLNNPM
+444 ISKYLSNPM
-453 QEQVT
+453 SEQVT
-458 NLQPFT
+458 NLKPFT

-511 LSWEAPQK
+511 LSWEPPK
-519 FYRTINHYYI
+519 HFYRTIDHYYI
-529 EIKDTSSG
+529 QIIDTSSY
-537 LKQRRALE
+537 LQQRRALE
-545 NNERETIVTGLPTNA
+545 NNERETIVTGLPTNTE
-560 GYFLHIA
+560 YSLKIA

-579 IGEFSKPWTFILSEF
+579 IGEFSTPWTFTLSEH
-594 SEDVPLSNVS
+594 SEDVPLTNMS
-604 RRLIVSLT
+604 RSIIHLANSTKT
-612 NTTNAVTHEYY
+612 NSYIYH
-623 NEPETKAAR
+623 NEPEREEVQKYS
-632 TILPGNYSLVNLTSF
+632 PGNHSIVNFTSF
-647 PTRPPEIQDPV
+647 PTRPPPENQEPI
-658 MEDPTAVGQ
+658 MEDPTAVSQ
-667 AETEVVNAGIVA
+667 ADAEVVNAGIVA
-679 GVVCTIVFILLAV
+679 GVVCTIIFILLAV

-717 TNNNSPPSTVIVVPD
+717 TNNNSPPSTVIVVAD
-732 ATDEKSFTAVKEDIE
+732 QAEEKSFNALKEDIE
-747 KKFPTVR
+747 LKFPTIR

-769 DVGFSHEFDE
+769 DVGFSHEFEE
-779 INKLTSVALKADVGM
+779 INKLTSITPRADVGAH
-794 FPENKQ
+794 PENKQ

-809 YDHSRVVLQRTMQVR
+809 YDHSRVVLQKSIQGR
-824 QRQSDYIN
+824 QRQSDFIN

-840 KPKAY
+840 KPRAY

-893 IETYGPI
+893 IETYGCI

-953 VLKFVQKSSAMN
+953 VLKFVQKSAALN

-989 DSMIEQIKDLGTVNI
+989 DSMIEQIKDLGTINI
-1004 PAFLLSIRQQRNFLV
+1004 PAFLLQIRQQRNFLV
-1019 QTEDQYMLIHDALAE
+1019 QTEDQYMLIHDALVE
-1034 YLLCPLTEIKQ
+1034 YLLCPTTEIKQ
-1045 LDVKSYADRL
+1045 SDVKVYTEKLA
-1055 SETPPDIM
+1055 ETPLDIM

-1068 NLFLI
+1068 NIFLI

-1081 SDKSV
+1081 SDRSL
-1086 ALDPIALEKNR
+1086 ALAPLALEKNR
-1097 NTDFIPMY
+1097 NANFIPLY

-1142 PLETTAGDFWR
+1142 PLESTVEDFWR

-1159 SSVIVLLSQVGEE
+1159 SSVIVLLSRVDEE

-1180 EEEAVG
+1180 ETDTVG

-1192 KLVFQES
+1192 KLVYQES
-1199 EEGTSY
+1199 EEGSNY
-1205 TVHTFL
+1205 TVLTFL
-1211 LESTQRRS
+1211 LESTQ
-1219 WDDYVLMT
+1219 DDYVLMT
-1227 RIISCPNWPPAD
+1227 RIIYCPDWPPAD
-1239 LPLYKA
+1239 LPEHKA

-1250 RVKEI
+1250 RVKEL
-1255 QAQKDGGPIIVVDR
+1255 QALKDGGPIIVVDR

-1304 KKRPGIVGSPEDY
+1304 KKRPGVIGSPEDY

-1324 SGYIQEQ
+1324 NSYIQEQ
-1331 FERETASLSHH
+1331 YDKEVASLSHH
-1342 LQLRSSSAKKN
+1342 LHLRSSSAKKN

-1358 SPSLQARVETTI
+1358 SPTLQAKVETTI